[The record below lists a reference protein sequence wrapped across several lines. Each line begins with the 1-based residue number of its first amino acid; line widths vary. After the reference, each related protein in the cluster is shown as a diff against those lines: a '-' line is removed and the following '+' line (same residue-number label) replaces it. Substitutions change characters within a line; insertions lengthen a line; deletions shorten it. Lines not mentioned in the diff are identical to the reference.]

1 MINMLTKTKISI
13 VFVVLAGLIGTGFL
27 VMQTNGYNS
36 GEISYSSGSAGFNV
50 TDDRE
55 LVGFADNVFIGKVI
69 AQTGNKA
76 NTPPPEAGDV
86 PGFSPQTQFSVE
98 VVENIK
104 GNLNGII
111 IVSQYGGYEE
121 KNGVNRLVLMDGD
134 NLLEPGKT
142 HLFATRYNDIDGWHT
157 IVINNYGNLPITDQK
172 DHKNKV
178 ERFKKAFAQEIPY
191 KAPMEQKQP

>member
-13 VFVVLAGLIGTGFL
+13 VFVILAGLIGTGFL
-27 VMQTNGYNS
+27 VMQTNGYNGGS
-36 GEISYSSGSAGFNV
+36 EISYSSASFVFNV

-104 GNLNGII
+104 GNLSGII
-111 IVSQYGGYEE
+111 TVSQEGGYKE

-134 NLLEPGKT
+134 NLLEPGNT
-142 HLFATRYNDIDGWHT
+142 YLFATSFNDIDGWHA
-157 IVINNYGNLPITDQK
+157 IIIPNYGNLPIKDQK

-178 ERFKKAFAQEIPY
+178 ERFKKAFSQEIPF
-191 KAPMEQKQP
+191 KPSIKE

>member
-1 MINMLTKTKISI
+1 M
-13 VFVVLAGLIGTGFL
+13 VGTGFL

-36 GEISYSSGSAGFNV
+36 GSEISYSSGDSAFNV

-76 NTPPPEAGDV
+76 NTPPPEAGDT

-98 VVENIK
+98 VLENIK
-104 GNLNGII
+104 GNLSGII
-111 IVSQYGGYEE
+111 TVSQHGGYEE

-134 NLLEPGKT
+134 KLLEPGKT
-142 HLFATRYNDIDGWHT
+142 HLFATRFNYIDGWHT
-157 IVINNYGNLPITDQK
+157 IVINNYGDLPIKDQTDR
-172 DHKNKV
+172 KNKV
-178 ERFKKAFAQEIPY
+178 ERFKKAFSQEIPF
-191 KAPMEQKQP
+191 KLSVKEQKQP

>member
-1 MINMLTKTKISI
+1 MITKTKISI
-13 VFVVLAGLIGTGFL
+13 VFVVLAGLIGTGLL

-36 GEISYSSGSAGFNV
+36 GSEIGYSASFVFNV

-86 PGFSPQTQFSVE
+86 PGSSPQTQFSVE
-98 VVENIK
+98 VLENIK
-104 GNLNGII
+104 GNLSGII
-111 IVSQYGGYEE
+111 TVSQEGGYEE

-134 NLLEPGKT
+134 ELLEPGKT
-142 HLFATRYNDIDGWHT
+142 YLFATQFNDIDGWHA
-157 IVINNYGNLPITDQK
+157 IIIPNYGNLPIKDQT

-178 ERFKKAFAQEIPY
+178 ERFKKAYSKEIPS
-191 KAPMEQKQP
+191 KFKLSVKEQK